1 MIVEVSNIYIT
12 LANSASQFDIIADF
26 IIMLVIAD
34 FDNYFYAVR
43 NTDALTAMITD
54 DRYANLF
61 VWETTTSSDA
71 KAKIPENELK
81 PENIL
86 LKVEADQRPK
96 YIHLKIGDRKF
107 VNCVYYIV
115 YRVLNLI
122 YTSFYYYF
130 MPFAATF
137 FVMNLLLSTNK
148 KLAEQEAAEAALLL

>member
-1 MIVEVSNIYIT
+1 M
-12 LANSASQFDIIADF
+12 ANSQSQFDIIADF
-26 IIMLVIAD
+26 IIMLVIAE

-43 NTDALTAMITD
+43 NKDTLTTMITD

-96 YIHLKIGDRKF
+96 YIHLKI
-107 VNCVYYIV
+107 
-115 YRVLNLI
+115 
-122 YTSFYYYF
+122 
-130 MPFAATF
+130 
-137 FVMNLLLSTNK
+137 
-148 KLAEQEAAEAALLL
+148 